1 MVLKAAAVG
10 AVLAA
15 SCSVALATPRFLQ
28 HDHDHAH
35 DHDHDLEICA
45 CAAAEP

>member
-1 MVLKAAAVG
+1 MALKAAAVG

-28 HDHDHAH
+28 HDHAH